1 MRTAIVAG
9 GLACAVLAAL
19 CTLSV
24 AAQAELVGEFD
35 ARLTNVKRS
44 YGAYTVVADARVYE
58 TSGEPPPP
66 LAKATIYF
74 PRGAAL
80 RRSFLRKRFYCDVDR
95 LLRYP
100 PDPARCRDSHFA
112 SGRIVLDAR
121 PHIPDPFSADVHLFL
136 AEGRGDA
143 LATVVVLVIPND
155 MTPAYTYQVLEGGL
169 FNRSG
174 IAGRFGYRLELPTS
188 VQPLI
193 PGLTLHLAELHLTIR
208 GLKLKRRSRRPL
220 FWTKVPTCPR
230 SRKVSFG
237 ADYAFEGS
245 KLISRRRRIACR
257 RFVRRPSVHREG
269 QVPGAA
275 Q

>member
-1 MRTAIVAG
+1 M
-9 GLACAVLAAL
+9 LLLLLAAP
-19 CTLSV
+19 
-24 AAQAELVGEFD
+24 AQAKLVGEFN
-35 ARLTNVKRS
+35 ARLKDVKRS

-100 PDPARCRDSHFA
+100 PDPDRCRDSHFA
-112 SGRIVLDAR
+112 SGQIVLDAR

-136 AEGRGDA
+136 AAGRGDA

-193 PGLTLHLAELHLTIR
+193 PGLTLHLAELHLKIR
-208 GLKLKRRSRRPL
+208 GLRLDRRSRRPL

-230 SRKVSFG
+230 SRNVSFG

-245 KLISRRRRIACR
+245 KLISKRRRIACR
-257 RFVRRPSVHREG
+257 RFGRRPSVHREG
-269 QVPGAA
+269 KVPGAG

>member
-1 MRTAIVAG
+1 M
-9 GLACAVLAAL
+9 
-19 CTLSV
+19 
-24 AAQAELVGEFD
+24 GEFD
-35 ARLTNVKRS
+35 ARLTDVKRS

-100 PDPARCRDSHFA
+100 PDPDRCRDSHFA

-136 AEGRGDA
+136 AAGRGDA

-155 MTPAYTYQVLEGGL
+155 MTPAYPTRSSKEGCSTA
-169 FNRSG
+169 RASPV
-174 IAGRFGYRLELPTS
+174 RFGSGSSCRQ
-188 VQPLI
+188 VC
-193 PGLTLHLAELHLTIR
+193 
-208 GLKLKRRSRRPL
+208 SR
-220 FWTKVPTCPR
+220 
-230 SRKVSFG
+230 
-237 ADYAFEGS
+237 
-245 KLISRRRRIACR
+245 
-257 RFVRRPSVHREG
+257 
-269 QVPGAA
+269 
-275 Q
+275 